1 MNLSAGETL
10 LHIGT
15 PKSGTTSIQAILGA
29 KWRYQNLP
37 GVLRYTT
44 FNADHQLARE
54 LDNQGSTATIE
65 AVTKLKSEKGDEFV
79 SLITSE
85 RFSRFDIDAVA
96 RTKELI
102 GANTRVVISMRS
114 FESYFPSMWQQTIK
128 RGATISLDD
137 WLRAYFDGIPHP
149 GMRVFHEDDGFNL
162 VTRWAEIFGPEN
174 LSVVVTSKKKPELI
188 ADAFGKF
195 LSLALST
202 SELNDSSNVIKNRS
216 LSNLEIFVLRKI
228 NQRYQSGNFSQVEYD
243 EVILNATRALQN
255 ARSLGADE
263 SVPRSPEWAQGPIS
277 ELASKY
283 AQTINRLNIQVI
295 GEISE
300 LASTSTPET
309 PPAATPPAATSTEIE
324 TALDEIQNF
333 YDREIEVRSAKFSQE
348 RSQRQSSGAKTPAWR
363 RLIKSLIQKI
373 K

>member
-29 KWRYQNLP
+29 KWRLQNLP
-37 GVLRYTT
+37 GVLRYTSL
-44 FNADHQLARE
+44 NADHQLARE
-54 LDNQGSTATIE
+54 LDGLGDAETIS
-65 AVTKLKSEKGDEFV
+65 AVAKLKAEKGSEFV

-85 RFSRFDIDAVA
+85 RFSRFDIEAVS
-96 RTKELI
+96 RTKELL

-149 GMRVFHEDDGFNL
+149 GMRVFHEDDGFSL
-162 VTRWAEIFGPEN
+162 VTRWAEIFGPQN

-188 ADAFGKF
+188 ADAFGEF
-195 LSLALST
+195 LSLTLST

-216 LSNLEIFVLRKI
+216 LSNLEIDVLRKI
-228 NQRYQSGNFSQVEYD
+228 NESYHNKKFNQSRYD
-243 EVILNATRALQN
+243 EVVLNSTRALQN
-255 ARSLGADE
+255 ARSIGSGEL
-263 SVPRSPEWAQGPIS
+263 VPRSPEWAQAPIS

-283 AQTINRLNIQVI
+283 VGTISRLGIDVI
-295 GEISE
+295 GDIAE
-300 LASTSTPET
+300 LTSTTAP
-309 PPAATPPAATSTEIE
+309 ATPPTTSPTE
-324 TALDEIQNF
+324 TATTMREIQNF
-333 YDREIEVRSAKFSQE
+333 YDREMEVRSAKIAQE
-348 RSQRQSSGAKTPAWR
+348 NSKSKSNGSKTSAWR
-363 RLIKSLIQKI
+363 RLFKTLRQRIK
-373 K
+373 

>member
-85 RFSRFDIDAVA
+85 RFSRFDIDAVK
-96 RTKELI
+96 RTKDLL

-188 ADAFGKF
+188 AEAFGKF
-195 LSLALST
+195 LSLTLSA
-202 SELNDSSNVIKNRS
+202 SEMNDSSNVIKNRS
-216 LSNLEIFVLRKI
+216 LSNLEINVLRKI
-228 NQRYQSGNFSQVEYD
+228 NESYHARNFNQSLYD
-243 EVILNATRALQN
+243 EVVLSTTRALQN
-255 ARSLGADE
+255 ARSIGPGE
-263 SVPRSPEWAQGPIS
+263 SVPRSPEWAQVPIS
-277 ELASKY
+277 GLAEKY
-283 AQTINRLNIQVI
+283 VETISRLGIEVI
-295 GEISE
+295 GEIAE
-300 LASTSTPET
+300 LTST
-309 PPAATPPAATSTEIE
+309 
-324 TALDEIQNF
+324 TALVSPSATTSAETERTMDEIQNF
-333 YDREIEVRSAKFSQE
+333 YDREIEVRSTKFSQE
-348 RSQRQSSGAKTPAWR
+348 RSQRKSSGTKTPAWR
-363 RLIKSLIQKI
+363 RLIKSLIRKI

>member
-54 LDNQGSTATIE
+54 LDNQGSTATID

-85 RFSRFDIDAVA
+85 RFSRFDIEAVK
-96 RTKELI
+96 RTKDFL

-128 RGATISLDD
+128 RGAIISLDD

-188 ADAFGKF
+188 AEAFGKF
-195 LSLALST
+195 LSLTLSA
-202 SELNDSSNVIKNRS
+202 SEMNDSSNIIKNRS
-216 LSNLEIFVLRKI
+216 LSNLEINVLRKI
-228 NQRYQSGNFSQVEYD
+228 NENYHTRKFNQSLYD
-243 EVILNATRALQN
+243 EVVLNTTRALQN
-255 ARSLGADE
+255 ARSIGPGE
-263 SVPRSPEWAQGPIS
+263 SVPRSPEWAQVPIS
-277 ELASKY
+277 GLAEKY
-283 AQTINRLNIQVI
+283 VETISRLGIEVI
-295 GEISE
+295 GEIAELTSTTA
-300 LASTSTPET
+300 LAS
-309 PPAATPPAATSTEIE
+309 PPATTSAETERTME
-324 TALDEIQNF
+324 EIQAF

-348 RSQRQSSGAKTPAWR
+348 RSERQSSGGKTPAWR

-373 K
+373 N